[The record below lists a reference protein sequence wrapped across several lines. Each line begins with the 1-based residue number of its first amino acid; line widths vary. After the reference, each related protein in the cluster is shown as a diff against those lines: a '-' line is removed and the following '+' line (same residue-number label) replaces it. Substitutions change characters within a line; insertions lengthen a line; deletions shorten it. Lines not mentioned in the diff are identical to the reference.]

1 MFAVSCLVSFSHS
14 PLIKEIYSFSD
25 AISKI
30 LLSRSDLLEK
40 RVQLL
45 EVGTLKNGYAFQS
58 SSYDNSGKYEIITI
72 ANVTGERYI
81 CSDGC
86 NHIPAKPSD
95 IQSHQELKVNDIL
108 ISLTGNV
115 GRVSLCK
122 EGKFLLNQRV
132 GLLELHAGINREFI
146 YQVAS
151 SQKFEQSMISCSQG
165 AAQMNIGKGDVESFV
180 MPYSSNPLNLQRIA
194 SILRSYDELIL
205 FEVTK
210 LRLLHSQKHYLIS
223 AMFI

>member
-1 MFAVSCLVSFSHS
+1 M
-14 PLIKEIYSFSD
+14 
-25 AISKI
+25 
-30 LLSRSDLLEK
+30 
-40 RVQLL
+40 
-45 EVGTLKNGYAFQS
+45 
-58 SSYDNSGKYEIITI
+58 
-72 ANVTGERYI
+72 
-81 CSDGC
+81 
-86 NHIPAKPSD
+86 
-95 IQSHQELKVNDIL
+95 
-108 ISLTGNV
+108 
-115 GRVSLCK
+115 
-122 EGKFLLNQRV
+122 LNQRV

-165 AAQMNIGKGDVESFV
+165 AAQMNIGTGDVESFV